1 MAHYLTFGTTVTCTV
16 NGKSVSSGYE
26 LHDGD
31 VIVASTKVL
40 GMIFLVNDDGT
51 YSERYSDGDT
61 VDIYDN
67 DVVVSVVNSGA
78 LD

>member
-1 MAHYLTFGTTVTCTV
+1 MAHYLTFGSNIICTV
-16 NGKSVSSGYE
+16 NGESVSSGYK

-51 YSERYSDGDT
+51 YSERYYDGDT
-61 VDIYDN
+61 VNIYDN